1 MVSMQL
7 LTFLVIGEFTVSGLK
22 FPPRG
27 TLALGNLFACRAAGT
42 GSVKAGIDEPSTSA
56 VFECGAMGVIP
67 MKNGRSEAWASL
79 MKVRAWAEI
88 RSVE

>member
-1 MVSMQL
+1 MIKSS
-7 LTFLVIGEFTVSGLK
+7 GHHTVSGLK

-27 TLALGNLFACRAAGT
+27 ILALGNLFACRGAGT

-56 VFECGAMGVIP
+56 VFACGAMGVIP
-67 MKNGRSEAWASL
+67 RKNGRSEAWASL
-79 MKVRAWAEI
+79 MKLREWREI